1 MWSDLRAEID
11 QARQQLQ
18 LSEQDFAPL
27 PFTTHWAKLEENLY
41 QAFCRLDHPTVRP
54 LWLWERFRPG
64 AVGLVCDDEP
74 HTRLT
79 SLVDPGEVVWLML
92 NETVNMG
99 DKFWFYQGTPRAI
112 GRVLAECYY
121 LDEIYLIS
129 KKYSW
134 LLCLNHHDVLFGI
147 GAPMQER
154 LLAQGAQLIT

>member
-11 QARQQLQ
+11 QARQRLQ

-27 PFTTHWAKLEENLY
+27 PCTTNWAKLEENLY
-41 QAFCRLDHPTVRP
+41 HVFCRLDHPTARP
-54 LWLWERFRPG
+54 VWLWERFRPG
-64 AVGLVCDDEP
+64 AVGLVCDDEC

-79 SLVDPGEVVWLML
+79 SLVDPGEVVWLVL

-121 LDEIYLIS
+121 LDEIYLVS
-129 KKYSW
+129 KKYAW
-134 LLCLNHHDVLFGI
+134 LLCLNHHDVLFGV
-147 GAPMQER
+147 GPPMQER
-154 LLAQGAQLIT
+154 LLARGAQPIT